1 MWAYYFDKDAPEHKY
16 VEKPVDR
23 AIRSDQII
31 INTVIVM
38 ELSHF
43 LIKNLGPVQG
53 GEKMASFLS
62 FPLIIVDLDY
72 KLTLDS
78 IEELK
83 RYSHLGIGG
92 RDATILAF
100 MRRLASKKIMT
111 HDDALKKIDWLE
123 VVDPIK

>member
-1 MWAYYFDKDAPEHKY
+1 
-16 VEKPVDR
+16 
-23 AIRSDQII
+23 
-31 INTVIVM
+31 M

-53 GEKMASFLS
+53 GEKMGSFLS

-72 KLTLDS
+72 KLALDS